1 MRVLIA
7 DDEPNI
13 RESVAEYCRLEGI
26 EARTVENGEAARK
39 VLAEEAF
46 DAAVLDLRMP
56 GIDGL
61 AVLEWTRAEGPSLP
75 VVMISAHGEVRD
87 AVRAMRLGAA
97 DYLVKPFDPDE
108 LLLRLRQAVEAHR
121 LRRSAAATSV
131 KDEAGR
137 PPGTEE
143 TRNAAMRQVY
153 ELVRKAAPTDSTILI
168 TGESG
173 TGKEVLARR
182 IHTVSRRSHAPFIAV
197 NLGGLPETL
206 IESELFGYERGAFTG
221 ADRRKEGMFE
231 LASSGTLFLD
241 EVGDMPLH
249 LQVKLLRVIQ
259 ERKIQRLGSTGLV
272 PVDVRIVAATHRD
285 LEVMVQEGSFREDLY
300 YRLNVIRVHLPALRE
315 RPEDIP
321 GLLRLFLD
329 LVAERTGRHITAIT
343 SEAIQALKEYAFPG
357 NVRELENM
365 VERAVILCEGD
376 ELDERDFHLHAP
388 KSRPE
393 PRGTLE
399 QLERQAVVAALQR
412 HENNKTH
419 AAEEL
424 GVTRKT
430 LFNKIRHYKLDTN
443 TPGE

>member
-1 MRVLIA
+1 MRILIA

-39 VLAEEAF
+39 VLAEETF

-61 AVLEWTRAEGPSLP
+61 AVLEWTRSEGPSLP

-87 AVRAMRLGAA
+87 AVRAMKLGAS

-108 LLLRLRQAVEAHR
+108 LLLRLKQAVEAHR
-121 LRRSAAATSV
+121 LRRSAAASSV
-131 KDEAGR
+131 KDETGR
-137 PPGTEE
+137 PGTEE
-143 TRNAAMRQVY
+143 TQNAAMRQVY
-153 ELVRKAAPTDSTILI
+153 TLVRKAAPTDSTILI

-182 IHTVSRRSHAPFIAV
+182 IHAVSRRSHAPFIAV
-197 NLGGLPETL
+197 NLGGLPESL

-259 ERKIQRLGSTGLV
+259 ERKIQRLGGTGLV

-315 RPEDIP
+315 RQEDIP

-329 LVAERTGRHITAIT
+329 LVAERTGRHITVVT
-343 SEAIQALKEYAFPG
+343 SEALQALKEYAFPG

-376 ELDERDFHLHAP
+376 ELDERDFHLHTP
-388 KSRPE
+388 KTRTE

-399 QLERQAVVAALQR
+399 QLEREAVVAALRR
-412 HENNKTH
+412 HENNRTH

-424 GVTRKT
+424 GITRKT
-430 LFNKIRHYKLDTN
+430 LFNKIRHYELDTN
-443 TPGE
+443 TPEE

>member
-26 EARTVENGEAARK
+26 EARTVENGEAARR

-87 AVRAMRLGAA
+87 AVRAMKLGAA

-108 LLLRLRQAVEAHR
+108 LLLRLKQAVEAHQ
-121 LRRSAAATSV
+121 LRRSAAASSV
-131 KDEAGR
+131 KHVAGR
-137 PPGTEE
+137 PDTEE
-143 TRNAAMRQVY
+143 TQNAAMQQVY

-182 IHTVSRRSHAPFIAV
+182 IHGVSRRSQAPFIAV

-259 ERKIQRLGSTGLV
+259 ERKIQRLGSTGLL

-285 LEVMVQEGSFREDLY
+285 LEVMVREGSFREDLY

-321 GLLRLFLD
+321 GLLRHFLD
-329 LVAERTGRHITAIT
+329 LVAERTGRHITT
-343 SEAIQALKEYAFPG
+343 VSSEAVRALKEYGFPG

-365 VERAVILCEGD
+365 VERAVILCDGD

-388 KSRPE
+388 RTRSE

-399 QLERQAVVAALQR
+399 QLEREAVVAALQR
-412 HENNKTH
+412 HEHNKTH

-424 GVTRKT
+424 GITRKT
-430 LFNKIRHYKLDTN
+430 LFNKIRHYELDIDTHK
-443 TPGE
+443 E

>member
-13 RESVAEYCRLEGI
+13 RNSVAEYFKLEGI
-26 EARTVENGEAARK
+26 ESRTVENGEAARR

-87 AVRAMRLGAA
+87 AVRAMKLGAA

-108 LLLRLRQAVEAHR
+108 LLLRLKQAVEAHR
-121 LRRSAAATSV
+121 LRRTAAASSFS
-131 KDEAGR
+131 EESGR
-137 PPGTEE
+137 HRGEE
-143 TRNAAMRQVY
+143 SRNATMQEVY

-173 TGKEVLARR
+173 TGKEVLSRR
-182 IHTVSRRSHAPFIAV
+182 IHTVSRRSQAPFWAV

-241 EVGDMPLH
+241 EIGDMPLP

-259 ERKIQRLGSTGLV
+259 ERKIQRLGGTGLL

-285 LEVMVQEGSFREDLY
+285 LEMMVREGNFREDLY

-321 GLLRLFLD
+321 GLLRHFLNT
-329 LVAERTGRHITAIT
+329 VAERTGKHITAVT
-343 SEAIQALKEYAFPG
+343 SEAIQALKEYTFPG
-357 NVRELENM
+357 NVRELENII
-365 VERAVILCEGD
+365 ERAVILCEGD
-376 ELDERDFHLHAP
+376 ELDERDFDVHTA
-388 KSRPE
+388 KMRPE

-399 QLERQAVVAALQR
+399 QLEREAVVTALQR
-412 HENNKTH
+412 HEYNKTR

-424 GVTRKT
+424 GITRKT
-430 LFNKIRHYKLDTN
+430 LFNKIRHYELDTD
-443 TPGE
+443 TYGD